1 MDDDMI
7 GSPFLEPDD
16 ELAQMAQETI
26 ESQVGGSDIES
37 VRRRCE
43 RVLALYEQGAIK
55 DSRDNFHAAL
65 VLLYGERPRHYEL
78 SRLLSHRAA
87 KMGEMRA
94 WTLEA
99 MAWDRWLLSVGK
111 PQHFGTQIIREGGR
125 WSLGNIEE
133 RTTDTERA
141 MYGVPPLYVQRQRAQ
156 QLQRQEERD
165 G

>member
-1 MDDDMI
+1 MDEEMMED
-7 GSPFLEPDD
+7 PFLEPED
-16 ELAQMAQETI
+16 ELARMAQETI
-26 ESQVGGSDIES
+26 ESQVGGSDIEN

-43 RVLALYEQGAIK
+43 RVLTLYEQGAIE
-55 DSRDNFHAAL
+55 DSRDHFHAAL
-65 VLLYGERPRHYEL
+65 VLLYGERSRHYEL
-78 SRLLSHRAA
+78 SRLLSFRSAR
-87 KMGEMRA
+87 MGEMRA

-99 MAWDRWLLSVGK
+99 MARDRWLLSVGR

-141 MYGVPPLYVQRQRAQ
+141 MYGVPPLYVQQQRAQ
-156 QLQRQEERD
+156 QLQRQEERE